1 MGVFKFLNF
10 FIRFSKSFFLYIAS
24 VIPPTWILELEN
36 IRLKQ
41 TALESQKKTSAAPKN
56 SSILSALSSD
66 LQATTIST
74 NSLSDQRYQNNSF
87 LSNQSSNY
95 YDYDLEIPVEIPDL
109 PDDLK
114 V

>member
-1 MGVFKFLNF
+1 M
-10 FIRFSKSFFLYIAS
+10 
-24 VIPPTWILELEN
+24 EN
-36 IRLKQ
+36 IRLKL

-56 SSILSALSSD
+56 SSILSVLSGD
-66 LQATTIST
+66 FQATTFST
-74 NSLSDQRYQNNSF
+74 SSLSDQRFQNNSL

-109 PDDLK
+109 PDELK